1 MRQLR
6 HVVRFF
12 AFCFV
17 YTPRQIPCTLIARN
31 LDGAS
36 AAQVGKVNS
45 IREMVHNVFPACQY
59 LYLALLPP
67 LPHPPAAVEQFD
79 KKPLHS
85 TAHDQVAEYKSSPS
99 LHPTPH
105 PLHYSQIIASLSPNH
120 SPYPIRRRGLS
131 IHHLMITP
139 ARPALKSS
147 PHQPPYHNHQTSI
160 YQ

>member
-1 MRQLR
+1 MYPHRKKLGWGLCSSGGESQFHTRNGTQCLPCLPIS
-6 HVVRFF
+6 VSCP
-12 AFCFV
+12 A
-17 YTPRQIPCTLIARN
+17 TP
-31 LDGAS
+31 
-36 AAQVGKVNS
+36 
-45 IREMVHNVFPACQY
+45 
-59 LYLALLPP
+59 LL
-67 LPHPPAAVEQFD
+67 HPPADVDQFD

-85 TAHDQVAEYKSSPS
+85 TAHDQVVEYKSSPS

-105 PLHYSQIIASLSPNH
+105 PLHYSQIIASLSPDH

-147 PHQPPYHNHQTSI
+147 PHQPPYHNHQTAL